1 MATHHGTEGLVKVAT
16 ATVAEVTGFTFT
28 QTAEYAED
36 TALADTDKT
45 YSTVAIKSWSGNV
58 SCFWDETDTNG
69 QVAMAPGVNVALK
82 LYPEG
87 ATSGDTFYEGNALIT
102 DITRTVSR
110 GAITEI
116 TFNFIGN
123 GALTTTTVSP

>member
-1 MATHHGTEGLVKVAT
+1 MATHHGSEGLVKVSS

-28 QTAEYAED
+28 LTAEYAED

-45 YSTVAIKSWSGNV
+45 YNVTAIKSWSGNL

-69 QVAMAPGVNVALK
+69 QVALAPGANVALK

-87 ATSGDTFYEGNALIT
+87 DASTDTYYEGNALIT

-110 GAITEI
+110 AAITEI

-123 GALTTTTVSP
+123 GALTTSTV

>member
-1 MATHHGTEGLVKVAT
+1 MATHHGSEGLVKVSS

-28 QTAEYAED
+28 LTAEYAED

-45 YSTVAIKSWSGNV
+45 YNITAIKSWSGNL

-69 QVAMAPGVNVALK
+69 QVALAPGANVALK

-87 ATSGDTFYEGNALIT
+87 DASTDTYYEGNALIT

-123 GALTTTTVSP
+123 GALTTSTV